1 MIHPGPETASS
12 FRLYSAGAPP
22 LLLAQVS
29 PGGAGDLVAWA
40 MAAAAALCVT
50 VGTVALVQHRRA
62 PWRAR
67 HRAHDVLVLF
77 APPGPQSPAPVQ
89 EQPLH
94 PRPAAAP
101 ADTASPAVEPEAP
114 AAGSTAP
121 AAPAAEAPARPP
133 RVGPVQARR
142 APRRPAADVAADGF
156 PADGTLQVLPGR
168 LEVLAGLTLD
178 NPWEQ
183 EIRFVQIP
191 GSEPVITLGRGEG
204 PPHRHLRLDSAT
216 VSREQAHMRFGGGG
230 WTLTNLSRTNP
241 TSVNGEALAPG
252 AATVLREGDR
262 IEMGEVAFRF
272 RER

>member
-1 MIHPGPETASS
+1 MIHPGPATASP
-12 FRLYSAGAPP
+12 FRLFSAGVPP
-22 LLLAQVS
+22 LLLAQLA
-29 PGGAGDLVAWA
+29 PGGSGDLITWA
-40 MAAAAALCVT
+40 MLAAAAVGLT

-62 PWRAR
+62 PWRSR
-67 HRAHDVLVLF
+67 HRAPDVLVLF
-77 APPGPQSPAPVQ
+77 APPGPQTRAPVQ
-89 EQPLH
+89 EQPLP

-101 ADTASPAVEPEAP
+101 AAPASPAPASPAHGSAAPAPESAAPAP
-114 AAGSTAP
+114 AAG
-121 AAPAAEAPARPP
+121 APARPA

-142 APRRPAADVAADGF
+142 TTRRPPADEF
-156 PADGTLQVLPGR
+156 PVDGTLHVLPGR

-191 GSEPVITLGRGEG
+191 GSEPEITLGRGEG

-216 VSREQAHMRFGGGG
+216 VSREQARMRFGGEG
-230 WTLTNLSRTNP
+230 WTLTNLSRTNA
-241 TSVNGEALAPG
+241 TSVNGEPLAPG
-252 AATVLREGDR
+252 GATVLREGDR

>member
-1 MIHPGPETASS
+1 MIHPEPETASS
-12 FRLYSAGAPP
+12 FRLFSAGAPP

-62 PWRAR
+62 PWRSR

-77 APPGPQSPAPVQ
+77 APPGPQTHAPLQ
-89 EQPLH
+89 ERTLP

-101 ADTASPAVEPEAP
+101 AAPVSPTAQPAAP
-114 AAGSTAP
+114 APGSTDP
-121 AAPAAEAPARPP
+121 ATPAAEAPARPA
-133 RVGPVQARR
+133 RVGPVQSRR

-156 PADGTLQVLPGR
+156 PVDGTLQVLPGR
-168 LEVLAGLTLD
+168 LEVLAGITLD

-183 EIRFVQIP
+183 EIRFVRIP
-191 GSEPVITLGRGEG
+191 GSEPEITLGRGEG

-216 VSREQAHMRFGGGG
+216 VSREQAHMRFGGEG

-241 TSVNGEALAPG
+241 TAVNGEALAPG
-252 AATVLREGDR
+252 GTAVLREGDR